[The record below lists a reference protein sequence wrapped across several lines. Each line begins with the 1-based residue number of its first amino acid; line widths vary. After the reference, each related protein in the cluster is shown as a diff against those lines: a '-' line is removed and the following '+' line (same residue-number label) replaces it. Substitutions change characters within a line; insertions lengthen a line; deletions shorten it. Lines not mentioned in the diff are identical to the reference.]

1 MGEWT
6 GWCSAAVVC
15 DGRNHFDWMS
25 VLSKCSNS
33 VRQQTSNK
41 KLGTFVLTVK
51 ASSCPL
57 MIQMPEITLL
67 LSTPDTMTLAK
78 AFFLNFSRR
87 WNIPGGQKQ
96 HSWHRPSL
104 NTIIFPLT
112 LQSKTQVNSRHWLLR
127 TTTKQDQESI
137 YLLTI
142 QIALPVSSFML
153 VLLDSL
159 TLHFLLTLKKNFPL
173 NIFHIISNLPL
184 LGNIKTHKTV
194 TTELSSL
201 LNSV

>member
-1 MGEWT
+1 MREWT

-15 DGRNHFDWMS
+15 DRRNHFDWMS

-112 LQSKTQVNSRHWLLR
+112 LQSKTQVDSRHWLLR

-142 QIALPVSSFML
+142 QLALPVSSFHA
-153 VLLDSL
+153 SFARFA
-159 TLHFLLTLKKNFPL
+159 HASFSFNAKKKMPL

-194 TTELSSL
+194 TTE
-201 LNSV
+201 